1 MADSS
6 SQQTWNG
13 ISWTWSGQHQDYY
26 YVTSNANGQYQYHFY
41 KQLYSQ
47 DQGQEKSDQFSGEW
61 HERTDSGTY
70 PDISSKGHGFGGS
83 NLYYSPPSSAQST
96 AASSEEAPSMPDPIP
111 YEERVRLPN
120 LIPGTPEKGWY
131 HPLDTGYRMR
141 TGAEAHQFFKIGRVF
156 SMLYSEAASESM
168 ARAGDDSV
176 TVVKFGEHVFS
187 QIRRFVVVSV
197 KRNFVKAC
205 GISTYSGRGT
215 LKPGCNPRE
224 HAPIYFVGSSPVW
237 LVGEHERGMTKDPI
251 AVEPADSS
259 LTMPVSSRIRF
270 GKTYPIEWNVKVK
283 DIGRVV
289 PEDLRKLITYWK
301 EEDDDDW
308 GGEMST
314 SSYTTSAYPVATSR
328 TVAGSNQAG
337 EGSVGRH
344 SSTALLPQVSAGGLP
359 KAPAKNE
366 AKVTDQGN
374 RVLSSPP
381 TDVVMTETHPQY
393 GRDLGDTDLPM
404 LENADPSLHLSGTS
418 ADVVSRIIGELH
430 SEYEIIE
437 KPRTFFKKGRVFM
450 VVWPEPGGEAVK
462 DQLGPPVFMKARRF
476 VVIRPKAT
484 HCVCLP
490 INTYQGQ
497 ATTKPGVV
505 AQDHAAVVMLG
516 EEPKLH
522 PEEKQLTK
530 EPMFITLENKSTGPI
545 DPMSRINFAKVYT
558 VEYNVK
564 VRNIGRIV
572 SDSIWR
578 MDQYFAECFKLG
590 AN

>member
-1 MADSS
+1 
-6 SQQTWNG
+6 
-13 ISWTWSGQHQDYY
+13 
-26 YVTSNANGQYQYHFY
+26 
-41 KQLYSQ
+41 
-47 DQGQEKSDQFSGEW
+47 
-61 HERTDSGTY
+61 
-70 PDISSKGHGFGGS
+70 
-83 NLYYSPPSSAQST
+83 
-96 AASSEEAPSMPDPIP
+96 
-111 YEERVRLPN
+111 
-120 LIPGTPEKGWY
+120 
-131 HPLDTGYRMR
+131 
-141 TGAEAHQFFKIGRVF
+141 
-156 SMLYSEAASESM
+156 
-168 ARAGDDSV
+168 
-176 TVVKFGEHVFS
+176 
-187 QIRRFVVVSV
+187 
-197 KRNFVKAC
+197 
-205 GISTYSGRGT
+205 
-215 LKPGCNPRE
+215 
-224 HAPIYFVGSSPVW
+224 
-237 LVGEHERGMTKDPI
+237 
-251 AVEPADSS
+251 
-259 LTMPVSSRIRF
+259 
-270 GKTYPIEWNVKVK
+270 
-283 DIGRVV
+283 
-289 PEDLRKLITYWK
+289 
-301 EEDDDDW
+301 
-308 GGEMST
+308 
-314 SSYTTSAYPVATSR
+314 
-328 TVAGSNQAG
+328 
-337 EGSVGRH
+337 
-344 SSTALLPQVSAGGLP
+344 
-359 KAPAKNE
+359 
-366 AKVTDQGN
+366 
-374 RVLSSPP
+374 
-381 TDVVMTETHPQY
+381 
-393 GRDLGDTDLPM
+393 M

-430 SEYEIIE
+430 SGAGYTSLLSEQWTDLDTEYEIIE